1 MTLRTT
7 TPEGF
12 RTAAYLATKARLD
25 AARSRTGKTVR
36 NVTCTP
42 PNVKCGGRCIPPNW
56 DCRLKGQGPDPQ
68 LRAVKTDPLGGLANI
83 QRGATRIAKG
93 VAKGN
98 ISEVEGGKRAI
109 IRGVVKATPGDLQRK
124 RELQAQL
131 ENRTRVIGTGLAV
144 VTVGLGSHALLMK
157 SNPFGYREGVGANI
171 NNAVRLGMSRILDAT
186 PVIGANRARVRR
198 QVGAAIG
205 AQLERQANPVS
216 SVLTN
221 QLARTQPSQA
231 DVASGSNLA
240 NAIAAVDKKFAGAEV
255 RFGSGLSAFDR
266 WDREHQNAF
275 FNTTRKETGVGLSGE
290 ERGNVFARP
299 ATNEFLARQFN
310 LSGDDV
316 LTTES
321 IKDAIKLQI
330 TNYKSSLLDLAQQQ
344 GFNVKTKGSARVID
358 DADKRRFIQGL
369 VKTTLPKGESN
380 DLVRS
385 DLTKHLEET
394 LNFTPKGRTDKLY
407 SDTYK
412 GFNDFYTDQGAVI
425 SKNVGAG
432 MTKQMRATGAEQVI
446 LDGRI
451 ARAQYLLQF
460 KNQGAGKQIQGGAH
474 AELVLRDYF
483 ANNVSK
489 APRRLYTISERLAVS
504 AATELEGRP
513 VSARDAFNVLER
525 EGFTGAVP
533 AASARPATRRIG
545 RGAQAQITDIAR
557 RLRAAAQA
565 RGEDM
570 SLEASYRAARAEIA
584 RSQRGDSTEYD
595 LPPRVRAYLATRADL
610 KEGGSLGKPCG
621 ASHIPKAHTCTKGEG
636 RTVAQQQKRE
646 AVPQDKVLKQL
657 RAIEEE
663 MDRER
668 DGKKSLNSSSKVNKK
683 AFAAVL
689 AIGATAAT
697 GAYVI
702 QDMKRVAKEP
712 NMFAPSPSTRT
723 IAKAAKKEF
732 NTKKSGTAMG
742 NYYTNKSGL
751 KPGDVVYY
759 RNEKDPA
766 AHFGIYIG
774 EGKDGKVRA
783 VMANTNEKRAGFVDV
798 MEIGTTKPDSNDAA
812 HFLFP
817 VLQKAPPLKGAKA
830 RTNEEVVRRALRAVG
845 TDYKFSLTQ
854 DNCEVL
860 ANSIAYD
867 TPRSQQLERFR
878 RLTRQVAD
886 STIGVRQRAS
896 MTIRRARGQRKT
908 TALTASQILQRLGR
922 DDNTF
927 ITDEGKTLART
938 HYSQFFESGTKL
950 DAAAPLPPAL
960 ISPEKLWERIKDYD
974 DDKKAIAMR
983 DYLLVLRLSLD
994 TNAAA

>member
-1 MTLRTT
+1 MAPHNT

-12 RTAAYLATKARLD
+12 RTVAYLATKARLD
-25 AARSRTGKTVR
+25 AARSRTGKTSR
-36 NVTCTP
+36 QVTCTP

-56 DCRLKGQGPDPQ
+56 DCRIKGKGPDPH

-124 RELQAQL
+124 QRLQATL
-131 ENRTRVIGTGLAV
+131 EDRTRLIGTGLAA
-144 VTVGLGSHALLMK
+144 VTLGLGSHALLMK

-198 QVGAAIG
+198 QVGAAIA
-205 AQLERQANPVS
+205 AQLERRANPVS

-221 QLARTQPSQA
+221 QLARTQPSQL
-231 DVASGSNLA
+231 DTESGSNLA
-240 NAIAAVDKKFAGAEV
+240 KAIANVDNKFAGAEV
-255 RFGSGLSAFDR
+255 RFGPGLSAFDR

-275 FNTTRKETGVGLSGE
+275 FNTTKTETGVGLKEGQK
-290 ERGNVFARP
+290 GNVFARP

-310 LSGDDV
+310 LSGHDV
-316 LTTES
+316 FSTDA
-321 IKDAIKLQI
+321 IKDAIERQL

-344 GFNVKTKGSARVID
+344 SFNVKIRGSDRVI
-358 DADKRRFIQGL
+358 ADVDRRRFIQGL
-369 VKTTLPKGESN
+369 VQTTLPKGKSN

-385 DLTKHLEET
+385 DLTKHLEDT
-394 LNFTPKGRTDKLY
+394 LKFTPKGRTDKLY
-407 SDTYK
+407 RDTYQ
-412 GFNDFYTDQGAVI
+412 GFNDFYTAQAKVI
-425 SKNVGAG
+425 STNVGAG

-451 ARAQYLLQF
+451 ARAQYLVQF
-460 KNQGAGKQIQGGAH
+460 LKHGAGKQIKGGAH
-474 AELVLRDYF
+474 AEVVLRDYF
-483 ANNVSK
+483 ASNVSK
-489 APRRLYTISERLAVS
+489 TPRRMYSISRRLAV
-504 AATELEGRP
+504 AAASELEGRP

-533 AASARPATRRIG
+533 AASDRPATRRTG
-545 RGAQAQITDIAR
+545 RGAQAQLGELAR
-557 RLRAAAQA
+557 SLREAAQR

-570 SLEASYRAARAEIA
+570 SLEASYRAARAEIT
-584 RSQRGDSTEYD
+584 RRQRGDSTEHD
-595 LPPRVRAYLATRADL
+595 LPPRVRAYLATRADF
-610 KEGGSLGKPCG
+610 KEGDRLGKPCG
-621 ASHIPKAHTCTKGEG
+621 ASHIPKAHECRKGAGSAPTKETPESGTST
-636 RTVAQQQKRE
+636 RRKAAAAALAVA
-646 AVPQDKVLKQL
+646 
-657 RAIEEE
+657 
-663 MDRER
+663 
-668 DGKKSLNSSSKVNKK
+668 
-683 AFAAVL
+683 

-702 QDMKRVAKEP
+702 QDMKSVAKQP
-712 NMFAPSPSTRT
+712 NVFAPSPSTRT

-732 NTKKSGTAMG
+732 DTKKSGTAMG
-742 NYYTNKSGL
+742 NYYTKKSGL

-830 RTNEEVVRRALRAVG
+830 RTNEETVRRALRAVG

-867 TPRSQQLERFR
+867 TPRSQQLERFK
-878 RLTRQVAD
+878 RLTRGVAD
-886 STIGVRQRAS
+886 STIGVRQRAG
-896 MTIRRARGQRKT
+896 MAVRRARGQRKT
-908 TALTASQILQRLGR
+908 TALSAQQILQRLSK
-922 DDNTF
+922 DDNSF
-927 ITDEGKTLART
+927 LTDEGRDIARN
-938 HYSQFFESGTKL
+938 HYSQFFESGAKL
-950 DAAAPLPPAL
+950 DAAPMPPAL
-960 ISPEKLWERIKDYD
+960 ISPDQLWDRIKDYD

-983 DYLLVLRLSLD
+983 DYLLVLRLALD